1 MFPYD
6 EPIEQAMKDY
16 FETLSEKGRRR
27 YAGVEALKLGHGG
40 IKYVAD
46 LFGIRRQTVRK
57 GMKEASNMS
66 AAEKENKRIRKKGAD
81 DTATTRNITI

>member
-6 EPIEQAMKDY
+6 EPIEQAMKEY
-16 FETLSEKGRRR
+16 FATLSEKDRRR

-46 LFGIRRQTVRK
+46 LLGIRRQTVGR
-57 GMKEASNMS
+57 GMKEIANMS
-66 AAEKENKRIRKKGAD
+66 AAEKANKRIRKKGAD
-81 DTATTRNITI
+81 DTDTTRSMPI

>member
-6 EPIEQAMKDY
+6 EPIERAMKDY
-16 FETLSEKGRRR
+16 FATLSEKDRRR

-46 LFGIRRQTVRK
+46 LFGIRRQTVRR
-57 GMKEASNMS
+57 GMKEVGNMS
-66 AAEKENKRIRKKGAD
+66 PAEKANKRIRKKGAD
-81 DTATTRNITI
+81 DTDTTGNMPI

>member
-6 EPIEQAMKDY
+6 APIERAMKDY
-16 FETLSEKGRRR
+16 FETLSEKDQRR

-57 GMKEASNMS
+57 GMKEVANMS
-66 AAEKENKRIRKKGAD
+66 AAEKENERIRKKGAD
-81 DTATTRNITI
+81 DIATTRSMPI

>member
-6 EPIEQAMKDY
+6 EPIERAMKDY
-16 FETLSEKGRRR
+16 FATLSEKDRRR

-46 LFGIRRQTVRK
+46 LFGIRRQTVRR
-57 GMKEASNMS
+57 GMKEVGNMS
-66 AAEKENKRIRKKGAD
+66 PAEQANKRIRKKGAD
-81 DTATTRNITI
+81 GTDTPGNMPI